1 MVGFKWGRGGTLRA
15 HISKRGKCRSF
26 FNIKAKQPR
35 KLKHYSTL
43 DQKTQ
48 AISFILNAAER
59 GGKDRAA
66 AVKFQ
71 AARCDV
77 VIKTVQKWMREFKAG
92 LITVRKPTA
101 GRPSKCTVEEQT
113 RIEGLLEQNNYKI
126 TFRALAKLSKVSDKT
141 LRRWSGKWGWKQKR
155 TTPKPMLT
163 AANIQ
168 KRLQW
173 ARKYRNKKF
182 HKWVDVDEKW
192 VSCYKPMGKF
202 KIMPIMPRGMKCPQ
216 SRAKAQE
223 CEARTKSDVHHCHRS
238 ELD

>member
-1 MVGFKWGRGGTLRA
+1 MVGFQWGRGGTLRA

-48 AISFILNAAER
+48 AISYILNAAER

-71 AARCDV
+71 AARCGV

-92 LITVRKPTA
+92 LITLRKPTA

-113 RIEGLLEQNNYKI
+113 RIEALLEKNNYK
-126 TFRALAKLSKVSDKT
+126 L
-141 LRRWSGKWGWKQKR
+141 
-155 TTPKPMLT
+155 
-163 AANIQ
+163 
-168 KRLQW
+168 
-173 ARKYRNKKF
+173 
-182 HKWVDVDEKW
+182 
-192 VSCYKPMGKF
+192 
-202 KIMPIMPRGMKCPQ
+202 
-216 SRAKAQE
+216 
-223 CEARTKSDVHHCHRS
+223 
-238 ELD
+238 

>member
-35 KLKHYSTL
+35 KLFRYSTL

-48 AISFILNAAER
+48 AISYILNAAER

-66 AVKFQ
+66 AIKFQ
-71 AARCDV
+71 AALCDSH
-77 VIKTVQKWMREFKAG
+77 IKTVQKWMREFKAG
-92 LITVRKPTA
+92 LITLRKPTA

-113 RIEGLLEQNNYKI
+113 RIEALLEQNNYKI

-168 KRLQW
+168 
-173 ARKYRNKKF
+173 F
-182 HKWVDVDEKW
+182 V
-192 VSCYKPMGKF
+192 
-202 KIMPIMPRGMKCPQ
+202 
-216 SRAKAQE
+216 
-223 CEARTKSDVHHCHRS
+223 
-238 ELD
+238 